1 MIYLYITLVVMFF
14 AVILWG
20 IMCCHYVLQRQRHL
34 NAQWEYFSN
43 LLHQRNA
50 LMGEAQNLWVAPGM
64 PAPDTTVQHLQDLL
78 AEDTAMDWQ
87 NVQGRAA
94 LRPRI
99 ESMAQQMLAAAHQHE
114 RIAKNPVLS
123 EIEQM
128 LNNNAALMEKSI
140 KNYNRSVQIYNAMLH
155 QFPHDMLARKIGLE
169 PAPVYRI
176 L

>member
-14 AVILWG
+14 AVMLWG

-43 LLHQRNA
+43 LLYQRNA
-50 LMGEAQNLWVAPGM
+50 LMGELQNLWVAPGM

-78 AEDTAMDWQ
+78 AEDITMDWE

-99 ESMAQQMLAAAHQHE
+99 ESLAQQVLAAAYQHE
-114 RIAKNPVLS
+114 ILGRNPVLG
-123 EIEQM
+123 EISQM
-128 LNNNAALMEKSI
+128 LNDNGALVDKSAL
-140 KNYNRSVQIYNAMLH
+140 NYNRSVQIYNAMLE
-155 QFPHDMLARKIGLE
+155 QFPHDVLARRVGMVK
-169 PAPVYRI
+169 APLYRVN
-176 L
+176 